1 MNSHWLVIVIV
12 SNISLFSI
20 RAPKQTTQLYI
31 VLHAQQGCAMH
42 TLVTGL
48 KQQSSVWG
56 HLKLTLKN
64 DQPGTNTKKIHLIT
78 GAAIF
83 VCWVVRL
90 SSLNSLDSQ
99 NPEIQR
105 PKGGVPTCGA
115 KKGRSSRLRWWKRD
129 SRCTTPRYSATPAWK
144 GRINC
149 GLRSQESSVSQ
160 VVPPIFAQL
169 PIHDLARQC
178 MKNKTAI
185 AGMKWSENSGNIW
198 TFGQISLDAES
209 LVLREGSGWGR
220 EWGRG
225 AHANH
230 RTNPRRDGN
239 PSTTARGAQRHHLD
253 VLQAHWT
260 PDAHA
265 SAESAHTL
273 WVRDGPADWKDVTP
287 LATEW
292 KNISP
297 LMFVF
302 VPFPFIYICTP

>member
-1 MNSHWLVIVIV
+1 MTNLVQIQRKY
-12 SNISLFSI
+12 ISL
-20 RAPKQTTQLYI
+20 RAQPSLCVELY
-31 VLHAQQGCAMH
+31 GY
-42 TLVTGL
+42 
-48 KQQSSVWG
+48 
-56 HLKLTLKN
+56 
-64 DQPGTNTKKIHLIT
+64 
-78 GAAIF
+78 
-83 VCWVVRL
+83 
-90 SSLNSLDSQ
+90 LDSQ

-149 GLRSQESSVSQ
+149 GVRSQESSVSQ

-185 AGMKWSENSGNIW
+185 AGMKWSENGGNIW

-273 WVRDGPADWKDVTP
+273 WVRDGHPA
-287 LATEW
+287 LQA
-292 KNISP
+292 
-297 LMFVF
+297 
-302 VPFPFIYICTP
+302 FPEPDPGNGLKGRNSSGNGVKEHKSANVCICAFSLYMHLYSFNTLFI